1 MNRSKII
8 RLIDRLSTVMSMEY
22 RCSVYGASTMISIEC
37 RSSIDRASIECR
49 SRVVTRLRMIQQWLS
64 ASINSLKLELVM
76 YVIVVKLE
84 WHISKQLE
92 FDLSKLSL
100 LRYIDYFIEGATYG
114 FLFTSCKTLENER
127 LSAANE
133 RVFQSLATS
142 E

>member
-22 RCSVYGASTMISIEC
+22 RCSVHGASTMISIEC

-76 YVIVVKLE
+76 KLE

-92 FDLSKLSL
+92 YDLSKLSL
-100 LRYIDYFIEGATYG
+100 LRYIDYFIESATYG

-127 LSAANE
+127 VSAANE